1 MTLLNFPSSI
11 IPKDCLVEKGGDLSL
26 GDIRRYWE
34 KTYLG
39 DNESREKKRQVTSDL
54 HTTQLRVKRTDSSI
68 HE

>member
-1 MTLLNFPSSI
+1 MLNFLSSI

-34 KTYLG
+34 KIYLG
-39 DNESREKKRQVTSDL
+39 DNESREKKIQITSDL
-54 HTTQLRVKRTDSSI
+54 HITQLRVKRTDNSI

>member
-1 MTLLNFPSSI
+1 MLNFPSSI

-39 DNESREKKRQVTSDL
+39 DNESREKKKKEKTDNFRPSHYSIESQKDRQL
-54 HTTQLRVKRTDSSI
+54 HP
-68 HE
+68 

>member
-54 HTTQLRVKRTDSSI
+54 HITQLRVKRTDSSI